1 MLYCFMSVY
10 FRVLP
15 WPSFSS
21 CFSPLTFHFFAV
33 KKVVNDSF
41 LQPEHAAAF
50 ERVAEQ
56 FVAGED
62 PDLEML
68 QSARTA

>member
-1 MLYCFMSVY
+1 VD

-15 WPSFSS
+15 WLSSS
-21 CFSPLTFHFFAV
+21 CFSPLTFHFFVV
-33 KKVVNDSF
+33 KKAGTDRY

-56 FVAGED
+56 FVAGKN